1 MNTISRGI
9 AAIAVITASTFT
21 ITACG
26 DEIVAPPQPNTI
38 NPPADTPSK
47 AYPFDGR
54 EHRSQ
59 KWYPADG
66 RENRNNHDKGIA
78 TGDHKAPVD

>member
-9 AAIAVITASTFT
+9 AAIAVVTASTFT

-38 NPPADTPSK
+38 NPPADTQSRVF
-47 AYPFDGR
+47 PFDGR

-59 KWYPADG
+59 KTYPADG
-66 RENRNNHDKGIA
+66 REHRNASGKGVA